1 MKPKLALKDVSF
13 SVEPGQVYGF
23 IGPNGAGKSTTI
35 KVLTGLLNFDSGKVL
50 INGISPR
57 DVKSRRYIGY
67 SPEQPYFYDYL
78 TGREL
83 LRFYGTLVGLDGAE
97 LDKRIGW
104 ALELLHA
111 NKDWIDRRLRSYAK
125 GMMQRVGIAQAILG
139 KPKLLILDEPM
150 SGLDPMGR
158 RDVREAIQQLNRDGV
173 TIFYSSHLLSD
184 VESISHKVAMIVDG
198 KIVREGTV
206 DEITES
212 CGVEYHVRTRKAIL
226 ESDLPQGVS
235 LTGPPAGLLPCERDC
250 GREDGPQAPEPRGH
264 FDGGDCTCRRL
275 SILRLSLTTHS
286 ANPYATRFSTTSCSS
301 RLRSPCSASCLVNG
315 RCSTAPT

>member
-1 MKPKLALKDVSF
+1 MGDLMIQIEHLHKTYHSGFLMKPKLALKDVSF

-50 INGISPR
+50 VNGISPR

-83 LRFYGTLVGLDGAE
+83 LRFYGKLVGLDGAE
-97 LDKRIGW
+97 LDKRITW

-111 NKDWIDRRLRSYAK
+111 NKDWIDRRLRSYSK

-226 ESDLPQGVS
+226 ESDLPQGVA
-235 LTGPPAGLLPCERDC
+235 LTGHPEEFVCEDDTARDRLLAFCLANGIAVEKMDHKRPSL
-250 GREDGPQAPEPRGH
+250 ED
-264 FDGGDCTCRRL
+264 
-275 SILRLSLTTHS
+275 ILTEEIAR
-286 ANPYATRFSTTSCSS
+286 ADA
-301 RLRSPCSASCLVNG
+301 
-315 RCSTAPT
+315 

>member
-1 MKPKLALKDVSF
+1 MIKIENLHKTYRSGFLMKPKLALKDVSF

-35 KVLTGLLNFDSGKVL
+35 KVLTGLLNFDSGTVL
-50 INGISPR
+50 VNGISPR
-57 DVKSRRYIGY
+57 DVKSRTFLGY

-83 LRFYGTLVGLDGAE
+83 LKFYGKLVGLDGVE
-97 LDKRIGW
+97 LDKRIQW

-111 NKDWIDRRLRSYAK
+111 DKDWIDRRLRSYSK

-158 RDVREAIQQLNRDGV
+158 RDVRGAIQQLNQDGV

-184 VESISHKVAMIVDG
+184 VESISHRVAMIVDG

-212 CGVEYHVRTRKAIL
+212 CGVEYHVRTRQGIL
-226 ESDLPQGVS
+226 QSELPEGV
-235 LTGPPAGLLPCERDC
+235 TPAGHPQECICADDAARDRLLRYCLEKGIAVERMEHK
-250 GREDGPQAPEPRGH
+250 RPSLEDV
-264 FDGGDCTCRRL
+264 
-275 SILRLSLTTHS
+275 LTEEI
-286 ANPYATRFSTTSCSS
+286 ARAD
-301 RLRSPCSASCLVNG
+301 V
-315 RCSTAPT
+315 

>member
-1 MKPKLALKDVSF
+1 MGDLMIKIEHLHKTYRSGFLMKPKLALKDVSF

-35 KVLTGLLNFDSGKVL
+35 KVLTGLLNYDSGTVL
-50 INGISPR
+50 VNGISPR
-57 DVKSRRYIGY
+57 NVKSRRYIGY

-83 LRFYGTLVGLDGAE
+83 LRFYGKLVGLDGAE
-97 LDKRIGW
+97 LEKRIGW
-104 ALELLHA
+104 ALDLLHA
-111 NKDWIDRRLRSYAK
+111 NKDWIDRRLRSYSK
-125 GMMQRVGIAQAILG
+125 GMMQRVGIAQAILS

-158 RDVREAIQQLNRDGV
+158 RDVREAIMELNRDGV

-212 CGVEYHVRTRKAIL
+212 CGVEYHVRIRGAIP
-226 ESDLPQGVS
+226 EKDLPEGV
-235 LTGPPAGLLPCERDC
+235 TPAGHPEEFVCADDASRDRLLHFCLEKGIAVEKMDHKRPSL
-250 GREDGPQAPEPRGH
+250 ED
-264 FDGGDCTCRRL
+264 
-275 SILRLSLTTHS
+275 ILTEEIAR
-286 ANPYATRFSTTSCSS
+286 ADA
-301 RLRSPCSASCLVNG
+301 
-315 RCSTAPT
+315 

>member
-1 MKPKLALKDVSF
+1 M
-13 SVEPGQVYGF
+13 
-23 IGPNGAGKSTTI
+23 
-35 KVLTGLLNFDSGKVL
+35 LTGLLNFDSGTVL
-50 INGISPR
+50 VNGISPR
-57 DVKSRRYIGY
+57 DVKSRTFLGY

-83 LRFYGTLVGLDGAE
+83 LKFYGKLVGLDGVE
-97 LDKRIGW
+97 LDKRIQW

-111 NKDWIDRRLRSYAK
+111 DKDWIDRRLRSYSK

-158 RDVREAIQQLNRDGV
+158 RDVRGAIQQLNQDGV

-184 VESISHKVAMIVDG
+184 VESISHRVAMIVDG

-212 CGVEYHVRTRKAIL
+212 CGVEYHVRTRQGIL
-226 ESDLPQGVS
+226 QSELPEGV
-235 LTGPPAGLLPCERDC
+235 TPAGHPQECICADDAARDRLLRYCLEKGIAVERMEHK
-250 GREDGPQAPEPRGH
+250 RPSLED
-264 FDGGDCTCRRL
+264 
-275 SILRLSLTTHS
+275 ILTEEIAR
-286 ANPYATRFSTTSCSS
+286 AD
-301 RLRSPCSASCLVNG
+301 V
-315 RCSTAPT
+315 

>member
-1 MKPKLALKDVSF
+1 MGDSMIKIEHLHKTYRSGFLMKPKLALKDVSF

-35 KVLTGLLNFDSGKVL
+35 KVLTGLLNFDSGTVL
-50 INGISPR
+50 VNGISPR
-57 DVKSRRYIGY
+57 DVKSRRFVGY

-83 LRFYGTLVGLDGAE
+83 LRFYGKLVGLDGTE

-104 ALELLHA
+104 ALDLLHA
-111 NKDWIDRRLRSYAK
+111 NKDWIDRRLRSYSK

-158 RDVREAIQQLNRDGV
+158 RDVREAIMELNRDGV

-212 CGVEYHVRTRKAIL
+212 CGVEYHVRTRAAIL
-226 ESDLPQGVS
+226 ESDLPKGVS
-235 LTGPPAGLLPCERDC
+235 LAGHPMEFVCEDDRARDVLLRFCLDKGIAVEKMDHKRPSL
-250 GREDGPQAPEPRGH
+250 ED
-264 FDGGDCTCRRL
+264 
-275 SILRLSLTTHS
+275 ILTEEIAR
-286 ANPYATRFSTTSCSS
+286 ADA
-301 RLRSPCSASCLVNG
+301 
-315 RCSTAPT
+315 

>member
-1 MKPKLALKDVSF
+1 MIEIENLQKTYRSGFLMKPKLALKGVSF
-13 SVEPGQVYGF
+13 HVEAGQVYGF

-35 KVLTGLLNFDSGKVL
+35 KVLTGLLNYDSGKVL
-50 INGISPR
+50 VNGVSPR
-57 DVKSRRYIGY
+57 DVKSRTFLGY

-83 LRFYGTLVGLDGAE
+83 LQFYGKLVGLSGAE
-97 LDKRIGW
+97 LNSRIDW
-104 ALELLHA
+104 ALALLHA
-111 NKDWIDRRLRSYAK
+111 DKDWIDRRLRSYSK
-125 GMMQRVGIAQAILG
+125 GMMQRVGIAQSILG

-158 RDVREAIQQLNRDGV
+158 RDVREAIQQLNKDGV

-226 ESDLPQGVS
+226 AADLPEGVS
-235 LTGPPAGLLPCERDC
+235 LAGHPQEFVCADDAARDRLLGFCLANGIAVERMDHK
-250 GREDGPQAPEPRGH
+250 RPSLED
-264 FDGGDCTCRRL
+264 
-275 SILRLSLTTHS
+275 ILTEEIAR
-286 ANPYATRFSTTSCSS
+286 ADA
-301 RLRSPCSASCLVNG
+301 
-315 RCSTAPT
+315 

>member
-1 MKPKLALKDVSF
+1 MGDSMIKIEHLHKTYHSGFLMKPKLALKDVSF
-13 SVEPGQVYGF
+13 SVEPGCVYGF

-35 KVLTGLLNFDSGKVL
+35 KVLTGLLNYDSGTVL
-50 INGISPR
+50 VNGLSPR
-57 DVKSRRYIGY
+57 DVKSRRFVGY

-83 LRFYGTLVGLDGAE
+83 LRFYGKLVGLDGAE

-104 ALELLHA
+104 ALDLLHA
-111 NKDWIDRRLRSYAK
+111 NKDWIDRRLRSYSK

-158 RDVREAIQQLNRDGV
+158 RDVREAIMELNRDGV

-212 CGVEYHVRTRKAIL
+212 CGVEYHVRTRAAIL
-226 ESDLPQGVS
+226 ESDLPKGVS
-235 LTGPPAGLLPCERDC
+235 LAGHPMEFICEDDCARDVLLRFCLDKGIAVEKMDHKRPSL
-250 GREDGPQAPEPRGH
+250 ED
-264 FDGGDCTCRRL
+264 
-275 SILRLSLTTHS
+275 ILTEEIAR
-286 ANPYATRFSTTSCSS
+286 ADA
-301 RLRSPCSASCLVNG
+301 
-315 RCSTAPT
+315 

>member
-1 MKPKLALKDVSF
+1 MIQIEHLHKTYHSGFLMKPKLALKDVSF
-13 SVEPGQVYGF
+13 KVEPGQVYGF

-57 DVKSRRYIGY
+57 DVKSRTFLGY

-78 TGREL
+78 SGREL
-83 LRFYGTLVGLDGAE
+83 LQFYGKLVGLEGKE
-97 LDKRIGW
+97 LDSRIHW

-111 NKDWIDRRLRSYAK
+111 DKDWIDRRLRSYSK

-158 RDVREAIQQLNRDGV
+158 RDVREAIQTLNRDGV

-212 CGVEYHVRTRKAIL
+212 CGVEYHVRTRQAIL
-226 ESDLPQGVS
+226 AADLPEGV
-235 LTGPPAGLLPCERDC
+235 TPAGHPQECVCADDAARDRLLSFCLSHGIAVEKMDHKRPSL
-250 GREDGPQAPEPRGH
+250 ED
-264 FDGGDCTCRRL
+264 
-275 SILRLSLTTHS
+275 ILTEEIAR
-286 ANPYATRFSTTSCSS
+286 ADA
-301 RLRSPCSASCLVNG
+301 
-315 RCSTAPT
+315 

>member
-1 MKPKLALKDVSF
+1 MIQIEHLHKTYRSGFLMKPKLALKDVSF

-50 INGISPR
+50 VNGISPR

-83 LRFYGTLVGLDGAE
+83 LRFYGTLVGLEGAE
-97 LDKRIGW
+97 LDKRISW

-111 NKDWIDRRLRSYAK
+111 NKDWIDRRLRSYSK

-212 CGVEYHVRTRKAIL
+212 CGVEYHVRTRAAIL
-226 ESDLPQGVS
+226 ESDLPKGVS
-235 LTGPPAGLLPCERDC
+235 LAGHPMEFICEDDSARDGLLRFCLDKGIAVEKMDHKRPSL
-250 GREDGPQAPEPRGH
+250 ED
-264 FDGGDCTCRRL
+264 
-275 SILRLSLTTHS
+275 ILTEEIAR
-286 ANPYATRFSTTSCSS
+286 ADA
-301 RLRSPCSASCLVNG
+301 
-315 RCSTAPT
+315 

>member
-1 MKPKLALKDVSF
+1 MLMIEIENLQKTYRSGFLMKSKLALKGVSF
-13 SVEPGQVYGF
+13 HVEAGQVYGF

-35 KVLTGLLNFDSGKVL
+35 KVLTGLLNYDSGKVL
-50 INGISPR
+50 VNGVSPR
-57 DVKSRRYIGY
+57 DVKSRTFLGY

-83 LRFYGTLVGLDGAE
+83 LQFYGKLVGLSGAE
-97 LDKRIGW
+97 LNSRIDW
-104 ALELLHA
+104 ALALLHA
-111 NKDWIDRRLRSYAK
+111 DKDWIDRRLRSYSK
-125 GMMQRVGIAQAILG
+125 GMMQRVGIAQSILG

-158 RDVREAIQQLNRDGV
+158 RDVREAIQQLNKDGV

-226 ESDLPQGVS
+226 AADLPEGVS
-235 LTGPPAGLLPCERDC
+235 LAGHPQEFVCADDAARDRLLGFCLANGIAVERMDHK
-250 GREDGPQAPEPRGH
+250 RPSLED
-264 FDGGDCTCRRL
+264 
-275 SILRLSLTTHS
+275 ILTEEIAR
-286 ANPYATRFSTTSCSS
+286 ADA
-301 RLRSPCSASCLVNG
+301 
-315 RCSTAPT
+315 

>member
-1 MKPKLALKDVSF
+1 MGDSMIKIEHLHKTYRSGFLMKPKLALKDVSF
-13 SVEPGQVYGF
+13 SVEPGCVYGF

-50 INGISPR
+50 VNGISPR
-57 DVKSRRYIGY
+57 DVKSRRFVGY

-83 LRFYGTLVGLDGAE
+83 LRFYGKLVGLDGAE
-97 LDKRIGW
+97 LDKRIEW

-111 NKDWIDRRLRSYAK
+111 NKDWIDRRLRSYSK
-125 GMMQRVGIAQAILG
+125 GMMQRVGIAQAILS

-158 RDVREAIQQLNRDGV
+158 RDVREAIMELNRDGV

-198 KIVREGTV
+198 RIVREGTV
-206 DEITES
+206 DDITES
-212 CGVEYHVRTRKAIL
+212 CGVEYHVRIRGAIP
-226 ESDLPQGVS
+226 EKDLPQGVS
-235 LTGPPAGLLPCERDC
+235 PAGHPEDFVCEDDAARDRLLRFCLDKGIAVEKMDHKRPSL
-250 GREDGPQAPEPRGH
+250 ED
-264 FDGGDCTCRRL
+264 
-275 SILRLSLTTHS
+275 ILTEEIAR
-286 ANPYATRFSTTSCSS
+286 ADA
-301 RLRSPCSASCLVNG
+301 
-315 RCSTAPT
+315 

>member
-13 SVEPGQVYGF
+13 HVEPGQIYGF

-50 INGISPR
+50 VNGISPR
-57 DVKSRRYIGY
+57 DVKSSRFIGY

-83 LRFYGTLVGLDGAE
+83 LQFYGKLVGLEGNLLNE
-97 LDKRIGW
+97 RITW
-104 ALELLHA
+104 ALQLLHA
-111 NKDWIDRRLRSYAK
+111 DKDWIDRRLRSYSK

-158 RDVREAIQQLNRDGV
+158 RDVREAILELNRDGV

-184 VESISHKVAMIVDG
+184 VESISHRVAMIVDG
-198 KIVREGTV
+198 RIVREGTV
-206 DEITES
+206 DEITDS
-212 CGVEYHVRTRKAIL
+212 CGIEYHVRTRTAIAAK
-226 ESDLPQGVS
+226 DLPEGVALAGHPQEVICADDAARDRLLRYCLDNGIAVEKMDHKRPS
-235 LTGPPAGLLPCERDC
+235 L
-250 GREDGPQAPEPRGH
+250 ED
-264 FDGGDCTCRRL
+264 
-275 SILRLSLTTHS
+275 ILTEEIAR
-286 ANPYATRFSTTSCSS
+286 ADA
-301 RLRSPCSASCLVNG
+301 
-315 RCSTAPT
+315 

>member
-1 MKPKLALKDVSF
+1 MDDLMIKIEHLHKTYRSGFLMKPKLALKDVSF

-35 KVLTGLLNFDSGKVL
+35 KVLTGLLNYDSGTVL
-50 INGISPR
+50 VNGISPR
-57 DVKSRRYIGY
+57 NVKSRRYIGY

-83 LRFYGTLVGLDGAE
+83 LRFYGKLVGLDGAE
-97 LDKRIGW
+97 LEKRIGW
-104 ALELLHA
+104 ALDLLHA
-111 NKDWIDRRLRSYAK
+111 NKDWIDRRLRSYSK
-125 GMMQRVGIAQAILG
+125 GMMQRVGIAQAILS

-158 RDVREAIQQLNRDGV
+158 RDVREAIMELNRDGV

-212 CGVEYHVRTRKAIL
+212 CGVEYHVRIRGAIP
-226 ESDLPQGVS
+226 EKDLPEGV
-235 LTGPPAGLLPCERDC
+235 TPAGHPEEFVCADDASRDRLLHFCLEKGIAVEKMDHKRPSL
-250 GREDGPQAPEPRGH
+250 ED
-264 FDGGDCTCRRL
+264 
-275 SILRLSLTTHS
+275 ILTEEIAR
-286 ANPYATRFSTTSCSS
+286 ADA
-301 RLRSPCSASCLVNG
+301 
-315 RCSTAPT
+315 

>member
-1 MKPKLALKDVSF
+1 MGDLMIQIEHLHKTYHSGFLMKPKLALKDVSF

-50 INGISPR
+50 VNGISPR

-83 LRFYGTLVGLDGAE
+83 LRFYGKLVGLDGAE
-97 LDKRIGW
+97 LDKRITW

-111 NKDWIDRRLRSYAK
+111 NKDWIDRRLRSYSK

-226 ESDLPQGVS
+226 ESDLPQGVA
-235 LTGPPAGLLPCERDC
+235 LTGHPEEFVCEDDAARDRLLAFCLANGIAVEKMDHKRPSL
-250 GREDGPQAPEPRGH
+250 ED
-264 FDGGDCTCRRL
+264 
-275 SILRLSLTTHS
+275 ILTEEIAR
-286 ANPYATRFSTTSCSS
+286 ADA
-301 RLRSPCSASCLVNG
+301 
-315 RCSTAPT
+315 